1 MIITIVCLVGGAIT
15 FGDRSE
21 ILSLQSISETHFC
34 SCMLCSEKSYQPVS
48 EISEVTDV
56 LKAWMEETR
65 KQELRH
71 EEERRRYEQE
81 RAEEKKRY
89 KQERAEERL

>member
-1 MIITIVCLVGGAIT
+1 MALSHLVTAVGSFRYSLLARLTFVPVCYAREKG
-15 FGDRSE
+15 
-21 ILSLQSISETHFC
+21 ISQ
-34 SCMLCSEKSYQPVS
+34 YPVS
-48 EISEVTDV
+48 EMSEVTDL

-81 RAEEKKRY
+81 RAEEKRRY
-89 KQERAEERL
+89 E